1 MMGVICYATL
11 SLAILSHHLA
21 FAAWPALHFTENG
34 TFQVTIFEDLHF
46 GEAEDTDWGPL
57 QDVDTLKVMRTV
69 LSNETT
75 QLVILNGDLITG
87 ENTYKENST
96 NYVDEIVA
104 PLVEAGLPWAST
116 YGSESRVP
124 SHLGCYAF
132 PVPVPVPTCQLI
144 SFLG

>member
-1 MMGVICYATL
+1 MGVVSYAA
-11 SLAILSHHLA
+11 SLAILSRHLA
-21 FAAWPALHFTENG
+21 SATWPALHFTENG

-96 NYVDEIVA
+96 DYVDEIVA
-104 PLVEAGLPWAST
+104 PVVEAGLPWAST
-116 YGSESRVP
+116 YGSEFEVSCPLLLP
-124 SHLGCYAF
+124 SHALL
-132 PVPVPVPTCQLI
+132 VPTCHLI
-144 SFLG
+144 SFLV

>member
-1 MMGVICYATL
+1 MGVVACAAL

-21 FAAWPALHFTENG
+21 SAAWPALHFTENG

-96 NYVDEIVA
+96 DYVDEIVA

-116 YGSESRVP
+116 YGSELRASRP
-124 SHLGCYAF
+124 PFLLCFH
-132 PVPVPVPTCQLI
+132 VPTCHLT
-144 SFLG
+144 SFLR